1 MLKAVEMTQSN
12 GGCRDPDSRAVY
24 EGRLFEPQYRYV
36 VLSTCVI
43 ALPSSCRFAADHL
56 DWQRQRLSF
65 SHELE
70 LGGRYRRLCVS
81 TRSGISPAI
90 DLLIDL
96 QAGRGLRRLLELLR
110 RRQVSRC
117 GGVDGPH
124 ATPDACRGCS
134 SAGRMRR
141 RRRF

>member
-1 MLKAVEMTQSN
+1 MLKAVEMAQSN

-56 DWQRQRLSF
+56 DWQRQRLSL

-70 LGGRYRRLCVS
+70 FKWSISTFMRQHKIVASRRPS
-81 TRSGISPAI
+81 I
-90 DLLIDL
+90 
-96 QAGRGLRRLLELLR
+96 
-110 RRQVSRC
+110 
-117 GGVDGPH
+117 
-124 ATPDACRGCS
+124 CS
-134 SAGRMRR
+134 STFKRGAVFGAC
-141 RRRF
+141 